1 MPEDYKPPRV
11 GFRVMQ
17 TRLTVIGFNKAIVS
31 FQLAQLARTAD
42 GLRVPEIG
50 RAVHVVPELQLFM
63 ALGLSFLALMTFI
76 MSGELDKVGS
86 CTHWS
91 MLAGDLLMY
100 LMLAHTLAGFF
111 GPQTATIET
120 VTGTLPQKALE
131 IHILQSASIFIGGA
145 AWFLVTYVG
154 PLVSLVRSGY
164 HLRSRIAIGIA
175 YLLVLL
181 VFCWLTATSVGVES
195 AVSGD
200 EPALVFSVL
209 RGLVQPLRW

>member
-1 MPEDYKPPRV
+1 MPEDYKPLRI

-17 TRLTVIGFNKAIVS
+17 TRLTLIGFNKAVVS
-31 FQLAQLARTAD
+31 FQIAQLARTPD

-63 ALGLSFLALMTFI
+63 ALGLSFLALMIFI
-76 MSGELDKVGS
+76 MSGELDNMGT

-91 MLAGDLLMY
+91 MLTGDLLMY

-111 GPQTATIET
+111 GPQATTIET
-120 VTGTLPQKALE
+120 AAGTLPQKASE
-131 IHILQSASIFIGGA
+131 IYISRSASIIIGGI

-154 PLVSLVRSGY
+154 PLVSLVRSRY

-181 VFCWLTATSVGVES
+181 VFCWLTATSTLVES
-195 AVSGD
+195 TVSGD
-200 EPALVFSVL
+200 EPGLIFSVL
-209 RGLVQPLRW
+209 RELVQPLRW